1 LFCSANQLLSLY
13 ALVAPMILN
22 NVINTVKAPPPSP
35 TTTLDNDDSAAAGE
49 VEDVLWP
56 SNAAFPFIVTLL
68 GLLSDAGFYLVTGSE
83 VLTIVLLM
91 VRYFLHRILQQ
102 LVEVSKSDVDLVV
115 TLLWFL
121 TLWEMKMWSV
131 FCLERAIIRSARA
144 VHTLIVSFCPAD
156 ILSFPIVATIYRTVN
171 WLLLPN
177 GGRTQMVACV
187 VYVVV
192 IALPYCVAD
201 AVLGP
206 TAGDIEHLLVAVR
219 FSVLGSSP
227 VIRSYFKRHYLV
239 ADVVSDVECVNDVV
253 KVSKQITAAPGIDT
267 SSGQNTI
274 KEEEN
279 YTSLPIPFPFLLSFP
294 SYPLQF
300 PFLPSPPHLLS
311 SRPLKYS

>member
-1 LFCSANQLLSLY
+1 MCAGALLSLVMLFCSANQLLSLY

-187 VYVVV
+187 VYVAMMFTLPCVV
-192 IALPYCVAD
+192 
-201 AVLGP
+201 VLSLTG
-206 TAGDIEHLLVAVR
+206 GDQRVYLLAHLIVAVR
-219 FSVLGSSP
+219 FSVRGASTI
-227 VIRSYFKRHYLV
+227 IRSFVKRRYPTD
-239 ADVVSDVECVNDVV
+239 DVGDAEYAGLVV
-253 KVSKQITAAPGIDT
+253 KVSCLNK
-267 SSGQNTI
+267 
-274 KEEEN
+274 
-279 YTSLPIPFPFLLSFP
+279 
-294 SYPLQF
+294 
-300 PFLPSPPHLLS
+300 
-311 SRPLKYS
+311 